1 MEKHYLT
8 PLLVPKSV
16 AVFAGTPELRAKNPE
31 YVEAAQLCAAL
42 NAQPYSGI
50 INFLDPETTEGR
62 LADLVDSDADLA
74 IIALPPK
81 AIASAIELAGRMNC
95 KSVLVLCAGLT
106 EKQSY
111 ELQQIAR
118 TFDMW
123 MLGPNGRGFQ
133 RPQLGLNAS
142 LVGSLV
148 EKGTLALVSQSGAL
162 TSAIIDWARYNRVG
176 FSTVISLGPHSVV
189 GVAQALDFLAND
201 PHTQSIVL
209 YLEGIYDA
217 RRFMSALRA
226 ASISKPVVVLKAGR
240 SEGGN
245 QAAMTHSSAMV
256 GSDEVFDAA
265 LRRGGAIRVRFFSEL
280 FSAVQC
286 LAARYQPVGNKL
298 AIITN
303 GGGPGVLAADRA
315 QDLGLV
321 LAKLSD
327 KIAEQLRPKLLPQ
340 ASLSNLIDLAEN
352 ATPEHYEHALLA
364 ACQDNSVDGVLFIQS
379 PKLGRDMN
387 AMAKTIAAV
396 RKKCHKPLLACVMGD
411 RSIHDGYR
419 ILGEANIPTFR
430 TPDTAV
436 GAFGNIAAYYRNQK
450 LLQQTPPPL
459 THLATPDVEGARLLI
474 ESVLAQRRYTL
485 TEMESKALL
494 SAFHIP
500 VTQTILARTP
510 NEAVMLAS
518 QIGYPVALK
527 IDSPDILHKSDVN
540 GVALNVMNG
549 ASVHDIFERMV
560 DAVSK
565 KMPEARINGVSVQRM
580 VRLAHGR
587 ELYIGVVTDRPFGP
601 VIAFG
606 AGGATVELYDRR
618 AMELPPLNQFLARQ
632 MLQNSSVAK
641 TLGHWRGAEPIHYEL
656 LEQVLLRV
664 SEMVCELP
672 QLREMDINPIIV
684 DANGAVAVDARI
696 IVDKTTTMTR
706 PYQHLSILPYPAKYS
721 QTLPLA
727 DNQMYTIRAVR
738 PDDAQ
743 MLQDLVRNLSPESR
757 YNRFASAMTELPDNM
772 LSRFTLIDYER
783 EMALVAQLDDLNY
796 EVTDQPGR
804 IIGVSR
810 YVTNPD
816 SDTCEFSLM
825 VADDFSGKGIGSRL
839 MAGIM
844 DVARDKGL
852 KQIIG
857 LVLAKNGGMLKL
869 MSGMGF
875 TIAPFDEDPDFKI
888 VTYDL

>member
-8 PLLVPKSV
+8 PLLAPKSV
-16 AVFAGTPELRAKNPE
+16 AVFAGTPELRANDPA
-31 YVEAAQLCAAL
+31 YVEAAQLYDAL
-42 NAQPYSGI
+42 NAQDYSGT
-50 INFLDPETTEGR
+50 INFLDPKTTEGR
-62 LADLVDSDADLA
+62 LADLVDSDSDLA
-74 IIALPPK
+74 IIALPPDEV
-81 AIASAIELAGRMNC
+81 ASAIELAGRMNC

-106 EKQSY
+106 EQKSE

-118 TFDMW
+118 SFDMW

-142 LVGSLV
+142 LVGSMV

-176 FSTVISLGPHSVV
+176 FSTVISIGPHNIV
-189 GVAQALDFLAND
+189 GIAQALDFLAND
-201 PHTQSIVL
+201 PQTQSIVL

-226 ASISKPVVVLKAGR
+226 ASISKPVVILKAGR
-240 SEGGN
+240 SESGN

-286 LAARYQPVGNKL
+286 LAARYQPVGNRL
-298 AIITN
+298 AVITN

-315 QDLGLV
+315 QDLGLT
-321 LAKLSD
+321 LGCLSED
-327 KIAEQLRPKLLPQ
+327 VAEQLRPKLLPQ

-352 ATPEHYEHALLA
+352 ATAEHYEHALQA
-364 ACQDNSVDGVLFIQS
+364 ACGDSAIDGVLFIQS
-379 PKLGRDMN
+379 PKPGRDMN
-387 AMAKTIAAV
+387 TIAKTIAAV
-396 RKKCHKPLLACVMGD
+396 RTKCHKPLLACVMGD
-411 RSIHDGYR
+411 RSIHDGHQ
-419 ILGEANIPTFR
+419 ILSEANIPTFR

-474 ESVLAQRRYTL
+474 ESVLAQRRYAL

-500 VTQTILARTP
+500 VTQTILARNP

-527 IDSPDILHKSDVN
+527 IDSPDIAHKSDVD

-549 ASVHDIFERMV
+549 ASVHDIFERMI
-560 DAVSK
+560 DTVSK
-565 KMPEARINGVSVQRM
+565 KMPEAQINGVSVQRM
-580 VRLAHGR
+580 VRHSHGR
-587 ELYIGVVTDRPFGP
+587 ELYIGVVTDEPFGP

-606 AGGATVELYDRR
+606 AGGATVELYDQR

-632 MLQNSSVAK
+632 MLKHASVAK
-641 TLGHWRGAEPIHYEL
+641 TLGSWRGAEPVNYDL
-656 LEQVLLRV
+656 LEQILLRV

-696 IVDKTTTMTR
+696 IVGKTTTMTR

-743 MLQDLVRNLSPESR
+743 MLQSLVRSLSPQSR
-757 YNRFASAMTELPDNM
+757 YNRFASAITELPDNM

-783 EMALVAQLDDLNY
+783 EMALVAQLDNPSH
-796 EVTDQPGR
+796 EQTDQPER

-857 LVLAKNGGMLKL
+857 LVLAKNSGMLKL
-869 MSGMGF
+869 MRGMGF
-875 TIAPFDEDPDFKI
+875 DIAPFEEDPDFKI